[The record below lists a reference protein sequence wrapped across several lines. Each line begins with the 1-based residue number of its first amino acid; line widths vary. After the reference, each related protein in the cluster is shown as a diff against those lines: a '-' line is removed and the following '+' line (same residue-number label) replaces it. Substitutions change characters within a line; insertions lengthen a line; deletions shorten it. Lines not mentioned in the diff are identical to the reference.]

1 MRAVGHRLP
10 LILLPIAL
18 FGAFFHWQILDIGNV
33 GWLLRGT
40 DNGEN
45 ALGLHAWLH
54 DPAPGFLHT
63 SLLSAPEGTPL
74 LFTDS
79 NPLLSAI
86 GFLLQWA
93 LPADAQLIGWWLLA
107 CLFLQVLFAWLLLRR
122 HATGPVAL
130 WCGVILLAA
139 LPTLFN
145 RVVHVNLMAHW
156 LILWALWR
164 FDDPQRSASNRGWA
178 VLIALTTLVHSY
190 LLVMVG
196 AIWASAM
203 LERIGKD
210 RSALPRLFGEGAA
223 MVAMVLAI
231 AWSLGVFGDFRS
243 SGNYGAFAM
252 PLDALWNP
260 GVGTYSTFLPAIEQ
274 RPGRGFEGFQYL
286 GLGLLLLLPA
296 AAILARHLPRPAPDA
311 PDSLSRYRWLI
322 PALVVLTL
330 LAVSTYPDFAGHMLP
345 RLHLPVE
352 IANAL
357 DAVRASG
364 RLFWPVAYV
373 LVFVALRVIYRLPER
388 TARFA
393 LIAAAIVQA
402 ADLIPMSV
410 AIRAQSAEARSATR
424 YLHTPSP
431 DWDRLIAQA
440 DDIAFVPGDVTRALG
455 YFQEIAWRAAKAG
468 VPVRNVYVARVSHA
482 SATRQQ
488 AETDRFRAG
497 EFVPGRLYVV
507 IGGESVTPLPVSQ
520 ARSLD
525 GVTVLFIPESR

>member
-1 MRAVGHRLP
+1 MRAADPCLP
-10 LILLPIAL
+10 LILLPLAL
-18 FGAFFHWQILDIGNV
+18 FGVFFHWQILDIGNV

-54 DPAPGFLHT
+54 DPAPGFLRT
-63 SLLSAPEGTPL
+63 SLLGAPEGTPL

-107 CLFLQVLFAWLLLRR
+107 CLFLQVFFAWLVLRR
-122 HATGPVAL
+122 YAPGPVAL
-130 WCGVILLAA
+130 WCGVLLLAA
-139 LPTLFN
+139 VPTLFN

-196 AIWASAM
+196 AIWASAV
-203 LERIGKD
+203 LERLGKD
-210 RSALPRLFGEGAA
+210 RSALPRLLGEGAA
-223 MVAMVLAI
+223 MIAMVLAI
-231 AWSLGVFGDFRS
+231 AWSLGVFGDFQS

-260 GVGTYSTFLPAIEQ
+260 GVETYSTFLPAIEQ

-296 AAILARHLPRPAPDA
+296 AAILARRLPRPAPDT

-330 LAVSTYPDFAGHMLP
+330 LAVSTYPDIAGYALP

-373 LVFVALRVIYRLPER
+373 LVFVALRVIYRLPDR
-388 TARFA
+388 PARLA
-393 LIAAAIVQA
+393 LIAAVVVQV
-402 ADLIPMSV
+402 ADLVPMSI
-410 AIRAQSAEARSATR
+410 AIRAQSAEARRAPLYVRT
-424 YLHTPSP
+424 TSP
-431 DWDRLIAQA
+431 EWDQLIARA
-440 DDIAFVPGDVTRALG
+440 DDIAFIPGDVTKGLG
-455 YFQEIAWRAAKAG
+455 HFQEIAWRAAKAK
-468 VPVRNVYVARVSHA
+468 VPVRSVYVARTSHA
-482 SATRQQ
+482 SAARQQ

-497 EFVPGRLYVV
+497 EVVPGRLYILIDNERVPA
-507 IGGESVTPLPVSQ
+507 PLMFQ
-520 ARSLD
+520 ARPLD
-525 GVTVLFIPESR
+525 GVTILFVPKG

>member
-1 MRAVGHRLP
+1 MRALDHRLP
-10 LILLPIAL
+10 LILLPLVL
-18 FGAFFHWQILDIGNV
+18 FGAFFHWQILDISNV

-54 DPAPGFLHT
+54 DPAPGFLRT
-63 SLLSAPEGTPL
+63 TLLGAPEGTPL

-107 CLFLQVLFAWLLLRR
+107 CLSLQVFFAWLLLRR
-122 HATGPVAL
+122 YASGPVAL
-130 WCGVILLAA
+130 WCGVLLLAA

-156 LILWALWR
+156 LVLWALWR
-164 FDDPQRSASNRGWA
+164 FDDPERSASNRGWA

-203 LERIGKD
+203 LERLGRD
-210 RSALPRLFGEGAA
+210 RSAAIRLIGEGAA
-223 MVAMVLAI
+223 MVGIVLAI
-231 AWSLGVFGDFRS
+231 AWSLGVFGDFQS

-260 GVGTYSTFLPAIEQ
+260 AVETYSTFVPAIEQ
-274 RPGRGFEGFQYL
+274 RPGRAFEGFQYL

-296 AAILARHLPRPAPDA
+296 AFIFARRLPCPAPDA
-311 PDSLSRYRWLI
+311 PDSLTRYRWLV

-330 LAVSTYPDFAGHMLP
+330 LAISSYPDIAGYALP
-345 RLHLPVE
+345 RFHLPSD

-373 LVFVALRVIYRLPER
+373 LVFLALRIIYRLPER
-388 TARFA
+388 TARLA
-393 LIAAAIVQA
+393 LIAATVVQV
-402 ADLIPMSV
+402 ADLAPMSV
-410 AIRAQSAEARSATR
+410 AIRGQSAEARHAPLYVR
-424 YLHTPSP
+424 TPSP
-431 DWDRLIAQA
+431 EWDRLIAQA
-440 DDIAFVPGDVTRALG
+440 DDIAFVPGDVTKGLG
-455 YFQEIAWRAAKAG
+455 HFQEIAWRAAKVG
-468 VPVRNVYVARVSHA
+468 VPVRSVYAARVSKQ
-482 SATRQQ
+482 SAERQE
-488 AETDRFRAG
+488 AESARFRAG
-497 EFVPGRLYVV
+497 EIVPGRLY
-507 IGGESVTPLPVSQ
+507 ILIDGERVPPPLIFQ
-520 ARSLD
+520 ARPLD
-525 GVTVLFIPESR
+525 GVTIVFVPKG